1 MEEDTL
7 EKCTKLIK
15 AYRRLIQ
22 KEPNVSTE
30 YVMEKVYEASDIYL
44 NLLKNGE
51 FAKDMIGRV
60 IYHIIELE
68 TERVNK

>member
-7 EKCTKLIK
+7 EKCLKLFK
-15 AYRRLIQ
+15 AYKRLIT
-22 KEPNVSTE
+22 KDPNVSTE
-30 YVMEKVYEASDIYL
+30 YVLEKVYEASDTYMDI
-44 NLLKNGE
+44 LKNSE

-68 TERVNK
+68 TERMK